1 MACQSYDA
9 NYKALIILQKTSLVL
24 LNSAIHLLNGQ
35 INTGMRPKQHSYRHL
50 PAAQPRALGSLPAW
64 PYNLRTLFVELV
76 MPNLHLADLT
86 AEIEANVRRAL
97 AEDIGSGD
105 ITARLIPAERLAK
118 ATIIT
123 RDNAVISGTAWVDAV
138 FRQLDP
144 RVAVHWQ
151 VADGE
156 RVSPNQVLFHLEGP
170 ARSLL
175 SGERSALNFLQMLSG
190 VATHAQQLADQVAQ
204 TQVKLLDTRKTLPGL
219 RLAQKYAVTCGGCH
233 NHRIGLYDAFLI
245 KENHIA
251 ACGGIAQAISAAHK
265 IAPGKPVEIEVESLA
280 ELKEALAAGADI
292 IMLDELS
299 MDDMREAVRL
309 NAGKA
314 KLEASGGINESTLLP
329 IAQTGVDYISIGAMT
344 KDVKAVDLSMR
355 LSL

>member
-1 MACQSYDA
+1 
-9 NYKALIILQKTSLVL
+9 
-24 LNSAIHLLNGQ
+24 
-35 INTGMRPKQHSYRHL
+35 
-50 PAAQPRALGSLPAW
+50 
-64 PYNLRTLFVELV
+64 
-76 MPNLHLADLT
+76 MPNLRIADLT

-97 AEDIGSGD
+97 FEDVGSGD
-105 ITARLIPAERLAK
+105 ITAQLIPAERLAK
-118 ATIIT
+118 ATIIS
-123 RDNAVISGTAWVDAV
+123 RDAAVIAGTAWVDTV

-151 VADGE
+151 VTDGD
-156 RVSPNQVLFHLEGP
+156 RVSPNQALFHLEGP

-175 SGERSALNFLQMLSG
+175 TGERSALNFLQMLSG
-190 VATHAQQLADQVAQ
+190 VATRAQYFADMVSG

-251 ACGGIAQAISAAHK
+251 ACGGIAQAVEAAHR
-265 IAPGKPVEIEVESLA
+265 IAPGKPVEVEVESLS
-280 ELKEALAAGADI
+280 ELKQALDAGADI

-299 MDDMREAVRL
+299 LDDMREAVRL
-309 NAGKA
+309 TAGRA
-314 KLEASGGINESTLLP
+314 RLEASGGINDDTLRV
-329 IAQTGVDYISIGAMT
+329 IAETGVDYISIGAMT

>member
-1 MACQSYDA
+1 
-9 NYKALIILQKTSLVL
+9 
-24 LNSAIHLLNGQ
+24 
-35 INTGMRPKQHSYRHL
+35 
-50 PAAQPRALGSLPAW
+50 
-64 PYNLRTLFVELV
+64 
-76 MPNLHLADLT
+76 MPNLRLADLT

-97 AEDIGSGD
+97 LEDIGNGD
-105 ITARLIPAERLAK
+105 ITAQLIPAERLAK

-123 RDNAVISGTAWVDAV
+123 REACVVAGTAWVDAV

-151 VADGE
+151 VVDGQ
-156 RVSPNQVLFHLEGP
+156 RATANQALFHLEGP

-175 SGERSALNFLQMLSG
+175 SGERAALNFLQLLSG
-190 VATHAQQLADQVAQ
+190 VATRAQALAGLVEG
-204 TQVKLLDTRKTLPGL
+204 TGVRLLDTRKTLPGL

-251 ACGGIAQAISAAHK
+251 ACGGVAEAVQAAQR
-265 IAPGKPVEIEVESLA
+265 IAPGKPVEIEVESLE
-280 ELKEALAAGADI
+280 ELRQALEAGADI
-292 IMLDELS
+292 VMLDELS
-299 MDDMREAVRL
+299 LDEMREAVRL

-314 KLEASGGINESTLLP
+314 KLEASGGVNEQTLRV
-329 IAQTGVDYISIGAMT
+329 IAETGVDYISIGALT

>member
-1 MACQSYDA
+1 
-9 NYKALIILQKTSLVL
+9 
-24 LNSAIHLLNGQ
+24 
-35 INTGMRPKQHSYRHL
+35 
-50 PAAQPRALGSLPAW
+50 
-64 PYNLRTLFVELV
+64 
-76 MPNLHLADLT
+76 MPNLRLADLT

-97 AEDIGSGD
+97 LEDVGSGD
-105 ITARLIPAERLAK
+105 ITAQLIPAERLAK
-118 ATIIT
+118 ATIIS
-123 RDNAVISGTAWVDAV
+123 RDAAVIAGAAWVDTV

-151 VADGE
+151 VADGD
-156 RVSPNQVLFHLEGP
+156 RVSPNQALFHLEGP

-175 SGERSALNFLQMLSG
+175 TGERSALNFLQLLSG
-190 VATHAQQLADQVAQ
+190 VATRAQHYADIVSD

-251 ACGGIAQAISAAHK
+251 ACGGIAQAVAAAHK
-265 IAPGKPVEIEVESLA
+265 IAPGKPVEVEVESLS
-280 ELKEALAAGADI
+280 ELKQALDAGADI

-299 MDDMREAVRL
+299 LDDMREAVRL
-309 NAGKA
+309 TAGRA
-314 KLEASGGINESTLLP
+314 KLEASGGINDDTLRV
-329 IAQTGVDYISIGAMT
+329 IAETGVDYISIGAMT

>member
-1 MACQSYDA
+1 
-9 NYKALIILQKTSLVL
+9 
-24 LNSAIHLLNGQ
+24 
-35 INTGMRPKQHSYRHL
+35 
-50 PAAQPRALGSLPAW
+50 
-64 PYNLRTLFVELV
+64 
-76 MPNLHLADLT
+76 MPNLRIADLT

-97 AEDIGSGD
+97 LEDVGSGD
-105 ITARLIPAERLAK
+105 ITAQLIPAERLAK
-118 ATIIT
+118 ATIIS
-123 RDNAVISGTAWVDAV
+123 RDAAVIAGTAWVDTV

-151 VADGE
+151 VTDGD
-156 RVSPNQVLFHLEGP
+156 RVSPNQALFHLEGP

-175 SGERSALNFLQMLSG
+175 TGERSALNFLQMLSG
-190 VATHAQQLADQVAQ
+190 VATRAQYFADMVSG

-251 ACGGIAQAISAAHK
+251 ACGGIAQAVEAAHR
-265 IAPGKPVEIEVESLA
+265 IAPGKPVEVEVESLS
-280 ELKEALAAGADI
+280 ELKQALDAGANI

-299 MDDMREAVRL
+299 LDDMREAVRL
-309 NAGKA
+309 TAGRA
-314 KLEASGGINESTLLP
+314 RLEASGGINDDTLRV
-329 IAQTGVDYISIGAMT
+329 IAETGVDYISIGAMT